1 MKLSPLCLGF
11 CLLSVFACKHESK
24 IKSYNVAKEAAP
36 AAPNEPASAADPHA
50 GMPGMMPGATAGG
63 DPHAGLTAEQ
73 LAAAGAG
80 MAAAPAFIDS
90 PPAHWKKQALSPMR
104 LASYHVEGEG
114 GAMTDISFSIL
125 RRAPGST
132 LANVNRWRD
141 QLGQPPIDD
150 AALKSQSQSIKSSFG
165 DALAVDIEGIATGG
179 NPLKDGRLIGAIAD
193 EGDNAWFFK
202 MRGNAPLTATEKTNF
217 FKWIESVKHAPPGAA
232 PATAAPA
239 TAAPA
244 TTTPAPATTTPAP
257 AAVAPAG
264 DGSLTW
270 TVPDGWI
277 LAPAAASRYA
287 TFSVAGEGGAKAELA
302 ISHFPGDV
310 GGDLANVNRWR
321 QQIGLA
327 PVDAA
332 ALPPLV
338 SKLSAATTSFSL
350 IDATGAE
357 ARMVAAWTRHGADTW
372 FFKFS
377 GPAALVG
384 AEKAKFTAF
393 IESVRFT
400 KPE

>member
-1 MKLSPLCLGF
+1 MKLSHFCLGF
-11 CLLSVFACKHESK
+11 CLLSAIACKHESE
-24 IKSYNVAKEAAP
+24 IKSYNVAKDAAAP
-36 AAPNEPASAADPHA
+36 AAPNESATPADPHA
-50 GMPGMMPGATAGG
+50 GMPGMAPGATAGG
-63 DPHAGLTAEQ
+63 DPHAGLSAEQ
-73 LAAAGAG
+73 LAAAGAA
-80 MAAAPAFIDS
+80 MPATPAFVDS

-125 RRAPGST
+125 RRAPGGT

-141 QLGQPPIDD
+141 QVGQPPVDE
-150 AALKSQSQSIKSSFG
+150 AALKTQSQTIKSSFG
-165 DALAVDIEGIATGG
+165 EAIAVDIEGHAVGG
-179 NPLKDGRLIGAIAD
+179 DVLKDGRLIGAIAD

-202 MRGNAPLTATEKTNF
+202 MRGNAALTATEKTNF
-217 FKWIESVKHAPPGAA
+217 FKWIETVKPAA
-232 PATAAPA
+232 
-239 TAAPA
+239 
-244 TTTPAPATTTPAP
+244 PAP
-257 AAVAPAG
+257 AAPGTAAPTAAPVSPAAPAAAGAPAG

-277 LAPAAASRYA
+277 LAPAAAARYA
-287 TFSVAGEGGAKAELA
+287 TFSVAGAGGAKAELA

-327 PVDAA
+327 AVDAA

-338 SKLSAATTSFSL
+338 TKLSAGTASFSL

-357 ARMVAAWTRHGADTW
+357 ARLVAAWTRHGADTW
-372 FFKFS
+372 FFKFT
-377 GPAALVG
+377 GPDALVG